1 MAGQLKKM
9 LAERMLAAE
18 LTHHLANEDAT
29 SKNHRNGTTPKKVL
43 APGGELQL
51 DIPRD
56 RLSSFEPQLVAKGQ
70 RRMPGFDDHVIS
82 MYARGMSVREIQG
95 HLLELYGTE
104 VSPMLISTITDE
116 VIEEVTQWQQRPLE
130 TMYPIVYFDA
140 LRLKIRDEGTVKNK
154 AVYLALGIRADGRKE
169 VLGLWIEQ
177 TEGAKFWLKVFNE
190 LKNRG
195 LDDILIAVV
204 DGLRGFPEAIEAV
217 YGFRPKRSTADAGE
231 QCFKSLAHKAS
242 AQWVLEADIKSC
254 FDEISHEWMLAN
266 IPTDTTIF
274 RKWLKAG
281 YVYQNELFPTNAGT
295 PQGGIISPVAMN
307 MTLDGLEARLAE
319 KFPKAKR
326 TGLKM
331 NMVRYADDFIITGH
345 SKEWLED
352 EVKPVLVEF
361 LAERGMVLSVEKTKV
376 THIGD
381 GFDFL
386 GWNFRKYHGKLLMK
400 PSKANIKAHLDKIR
414 EVIKVNKTAKQAR
427 LITLLNP
434 ILRGWANYHSHVVAK
449 KTFARVDHEVWS
461 TLWRWAVRRHPN
473 KGSRWVKEKY
483 FKSQGARNWVFS
495 AIEKKED
502 GTKKERILLLESD
515 TPIVRHIKIKAGAN
529 PHDPRWEPYFEDRW
543 VKAMLKSGRG
553 RSKLYRVWLSQ
564 DRNCPECNQP
574 ITKSTPWAFRHI
586 VKRADG
592 GADAAGNLQMH
603 HLNCHRQQH
612 AEKEVV

>member
-1 MAGQLKKM
+1 MKAAS
-9 LAERMLAAE
+9 LACAPSGVAWDGINWADIQRQVRRLQTRIVKAVQVGRHNKAKALQWL
-18 LTHHLANEDAT
+18 LTHSFSGKALAVKRVTENKG
-29 SKNHRNGTTPKKVL
+29 KNTPGVDKVIWKTPAAKTNAIASLKRRGYSSLPLRRVMIPKKDSQKTRPL
-43 APGGELQL
+43 G
-51 DIPRD
+51 IPAMKCRAMQA
-56 RLSSFEPQLVAKGQ
+56 L
-70 RRMPGFDDHVIS
+70 
-82 MYARGMSVREIQG
+82 
-95 HLLELYGTE
+95 HLLA
-104 VSPMLISTITDE
+104 
-116 VIEEVTQWQQRPLE
+116 LE
-130 TMYPIVYFDA
+130 PIA
-140 LRLKIRDEGTVKNK
+140 ETT
-154 AVYLALGIRADGRKE
+154 ADP
-169 VLGLWIEQ
+169 
-177 TEGAKFWLKVFNE
+177 NS
-190 LKNRG
+190 
-195 LDDILIAVV
+195 
-204 DGLRGFPEAIEAV
+204 
-217 YGFRPKRSTADAGE
+217 YGFRPKRSTADAGA
-231 QCFKSLAHKAS
+231 QCFTALAKRTG

-295 PQGGIISPVAMN
+295 PQGGIISPAAMN

-319 KFPKAKR
+319 KFPNAKR
-326 TGLKM
+326 KGLKM
-331 NMVRYADDFIITGH
+331 NMVRYADDLIITGN

-361 LAERGMVLSVEKTKV
+361 LAERGLVLSMQKTKV
-376 THIGD
+376 AHIGD

-386 GWNFRKYHGKLLMK
+386 GWNFRKYNGKLLMK
-400 PSKANIKAHLDKIR
+400 PSKANVKAHLDKIR
-414 EVIKVNKTAKQAR
+414 EVIKVNKTAKQAN

-449 KTFARVDHEVWS
+449 KTFVRVDHEVWS

-473 KGSRWVKEKY
+473 KGVRWVKEKY
-483 FKSQGARNWVFS
+483 FKSQGTRNWVFS

-502 GTKKERILLLESD
+502 GTKKGRILLQESD

-529 PHDPRWEPYFEDRW
+529 PHDPRWDPYFEDRW

-553 RSKLYRVWLSQ
+553 RSKLYRVWLRQ

-586 VKRADG
+586 VKQVDG
-592 GADAAGNLQMH
+592 GTDAAGNLQMH
-603 HLNCHRQQH
+603 HLNCHRRQH